1 MRKVDF
7 LLSSTARRGCL
18 AKLFLTPKAADN
30 EAAELFCSDFEWLQ
44 RDFLK
49 ISGIFLVFLP
59 GIKRVKVKN
68 YRET

>member
-7 LLSSTARRGCL
+7 LLSSTARRVWL

-44 RDFLK
+44 DVSLK
-49 ISGIFLVFLP
+49 ISGRFWVFLP
-59 GIKRVKVKN
+59 EIKRKKSK
-68 YRET
+68 